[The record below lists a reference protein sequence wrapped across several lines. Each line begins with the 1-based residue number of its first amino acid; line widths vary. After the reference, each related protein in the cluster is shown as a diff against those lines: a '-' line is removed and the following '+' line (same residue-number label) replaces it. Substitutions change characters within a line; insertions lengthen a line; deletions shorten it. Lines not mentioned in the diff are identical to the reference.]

1 MRLFHLDEDA
11 LAGALLG
18 GLDDPFELAFGDGG
32 HAVGALVDAA
42 GAVVGVAFAIAPDD
56 PNVAYALTTDEL
68 AAVLATDLAT
78 QDDAGP
84 CIR

>member
-1 MRLFHLDEDA
+1 
-11 LAGALLG
+11 
-18 GLDDPFELAFGDGG
+18 
-32 HAVGALVDAA
+32 
-42 GAVVGVAFAIAPDD
+42 VVGVAFAIAPDD

-68 AAVLATDLAT
+68 AAILATDLAT